1 DRGCC
6 RIRTACGMPPWSKP
20 SIAPATRPR
29 SRSSPAPR
37 PARRRAT
44 RCRGSRRW
52 PATRRVRC
60 GSRSRR
66 RAGQLRSGVVSF
78 APRSGPGPLLSAD
91 VAVAVA
97 TCGRPDG
104 LARCLELVTAGT
116 AQPGELIVV
125 DQAPSPGARRAV
137 EACTA
142 VPVRYV
148 EQPRRGLSASRN
160 LALSLATRPV
170 LAVTDDDCAPDPGW
184 VAAIADAV
192 DRRPEPAAVTGPVLP
207 LGPQPPGMHGVSFR
221 DRADAVDFRAPAIP
235 WATGSGANFA
245 ARTHALRAIGG
256 WDERLGTGTPGRAA
270 EDSDLLYRILRD
282 GGTVRYEPAAVVRHE
297 WQTWSR
303 RLATRW
309 SYGFGIGAMC
319 GL

>member
-1 DRGCC
+1 
-6 RIRTACGMPPWSKP
+6 M
-20 SIAPATRPR
+20 
-29 SRSSPAPR
+29 
-37 PARRRAT
+37 
-44 RCRGSRRW
+44 
-52 PATRRVRC
+52 
-60 GSRSRR
+60 
-66 RAGQLRSGVVSF
+66 
-78 APRSGPGPLLSAD
+78 LSTD

-184 VAAIADAV
+184 VAAIAAAV

-319 GL
+319 GLWLRQGDWFTLRMLGAYARLHVRPLARAAVRRDRDELVERWRALASVGPGLVYGLRVGFRS